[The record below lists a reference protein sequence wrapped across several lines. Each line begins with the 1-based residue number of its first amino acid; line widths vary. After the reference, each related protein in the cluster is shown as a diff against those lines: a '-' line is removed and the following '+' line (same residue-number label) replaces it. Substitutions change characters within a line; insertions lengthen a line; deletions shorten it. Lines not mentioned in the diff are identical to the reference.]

1 MLWKD
6 GKIDAAASIAYK
18 EAMLSGKLATE
29 PNQAT
34 QSAELIEVAIA
45 SIKKGEDSITG
56 QEISKSQSLSMLVG
70 MTFIYAGGG
79 YKDKKLTIPKR
90 LLEELKNRNRVKNFL
105 NKKLLNE
112 LAASGVKH
120 NPKDIIMITKNTDGK
135 SGLKH
140 IIDGH
145 AVDFDARG
153 IQDIPSFLNE
163 TLKMNPIKTGIGKN
177 GPYANYQ
184 INGEKYRV
192 AYGTNGFIVSFYPID

>member
-79 YKDKKLTIPKR
+79 YKDT
-90 LLEELKNRNRVKNFL
+90 RNLQF
-105 NKKLLNE
+105 
-112 LAASGVKH
+112 
-120 NPKDIIMITKNTDGK
+120 PKD
-135 SGLKH
+135 
-140 IIDGH
+140 
-145 AVDFDARG
+145 F
-153 IQDIPSFLNE
+153 
-163 TLKMNPIKTGIGKN
+163 
-177 GPYANYQ
+177 
-184 INGEKYRV
+184 
-192 AYGTNGFIVSFYPID
+192 